1 MKVVQLGRALF
12 VLALVPLLTV
22 LTSVITLFVS
32 VVFRWTPEQI
42 QTLPRFW
49 GRIITRVSG
58 VKVYVEGLEQLVY
71 GRPYIFAANHQS
83 QFDIFA
89 LQGYLSVDFRWM
101 AKKELFRIP
110 VFGRAMKAGGYIEVD
125 RAHGRQAIK
134 SLDEAAKRIAD
145 GTSVIIFPEG
155 TRSPDGNL
163 MSFKAGGM
171 VIAIKSGVP
180 LVPMAIIGT
189 HKILAKGCFLVEAG
203 DVLIRVGTPIETSS
217 YCMKQKHELAERLH
231 DAVAGL
237 IAESKKQ
244 EADASY
250 VTQGPSS
257 RS

>member
-1 MKVVQLGRALF
+1 MKVVQLGRALL
-12 VLALVPLLTV
+12 VLALIPFLTI
-22 LTSVITLFVS
+22 LTSVITLFFS
-32 VVFRWTPEQI
+32 IFFRWTPEQI
-42 QTLPRFW
+42 QILPRFW
-49 GRIITRVSG
+49 GRIIARMSG
-58 VKVYVEGLEQLVY
+58 VTVRVEGLEHLVA
-71 GRPYIFAANHQS
+71 GRPYIFSANHQS

-101 AKKELFRIP
+101 AKKELFSVP

-125 RAHGRQAIK
+125 RAHGRQAMK

-163 MSFKAGGM
+163 MPFKAGGM

-189 HKILAKGCFLVEAG
+189 HKILPKGHFLVKAG
-203 DVLIRVGTPIETSS
+203 DVLIRVGVPIETNS

-237 IAESKKQ
+237 IATPAE
-244 EADASY
+244 
-250 VTQGPSS
+250 QGNC
-257 RS
+257 